1 MNSLDDIDPALLP
14 DDEEIIIDEADDNP
28 FEDAQLVICALDF
41 LTDNPTRYQQAL
53 DAGWDMLLV
62 DEAHHLAWSE
72 EAPSAAYQCIE
83 GLAREVQRSEEH
95 TSELQSRGH
104 LVCRLLLEKKR
115 T

>member
-14 DDEEIIIDEADDNP
+14 DEEEIIIDEADDNP

-62 DEAHHLAWSE
+62 DEAHQDRKSTRLNSSHVAISYAVFCWKKKE
-72 EAPSAAYQCIE
+72 EL
-83 GLAREVQRSEEH
+83 GLHGNEAGVERRH
-95 TSELQSRGH
+95 D
-104 LVCRLLLEKKR
+104 
-115 T
+115 